1 MITAEL
7 LSEIEVVKTELELQI
22 EKMAK
27 LTAADWTAKAGEI
40 VEDLK
45 LLRDRLGKVVDS
57 VLDNRDE
64 ILQRG

>member
-1 MITAEL
+1 
-7 LSEIEVVKTELELQI
+7 V
-22 EKMAK
+22 AK